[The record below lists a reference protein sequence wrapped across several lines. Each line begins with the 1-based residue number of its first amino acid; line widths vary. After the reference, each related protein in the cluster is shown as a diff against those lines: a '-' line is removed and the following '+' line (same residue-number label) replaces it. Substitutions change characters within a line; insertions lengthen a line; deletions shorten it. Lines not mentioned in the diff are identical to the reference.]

1 MDSPHFDSN
10 SPFGSYQNNW
20 ILPEES
26 ILSSQPSLFLLD
38 MEKEMKQEVKMA
50 VKQIKKERGENMEKD
65 AVLTTEWKVKGKKK
79 VAKQAEKEK
88 AAQIEKAMVP
98 KTEMMTI
105 NEHVGGEKAM
115 VETDNTEGEKKNA
128 DAITTSFEPVKKY
141 LRSII
146 EMDEAALKTICK
158 EKGIVPKGRPS
169 MKHKY
174 AFVLFQDV
182 LMQLEM

>member
-1 MDSPHFDSN
+1 
-10 SPFGSYQNNW
+10 
-20 ILPEES
+20 
-26 ILSSQPSLFLLD
+26 
-38 MEKEMKQEVKMA
+38 
-50 VKQIKKERGENMEKD
+50 
-65 AVLTTEWKVKGKKK
+65 
-79 VAKQAEKEK
+79 
-88 AAQIEKAMVP
+88 
-98 KTEMMTI
+98 
-105 NEHVGGEKAM
+105 M
-115 VETDNTEGEKKNA
+115 VETDKTEGEKKNA